1 MNTVDI
7 LKYGHQT
14 VLTTL
19 KDFPEAAWYTSGACG
34 VWSVKDIMAHLA
46 SYEHLLVEVL
56 SGFLEG
62 GPTPYLEK
70 WGTLGRK
77 FNDNEV
83 ALRRE
88 NSMAEVLAEYNDT
101 HAQVMALALRIPAEM
116 YRQNGSL
123 PWYGPEYDLD
133 DFIVYTFYGHK
144 REHSAQIAAFRDQLA
159 Y

>member
-14 VLTTL
+14 VLATL
-19 KDFPEAAWYTSGACG
+19 EKFPEAGLNTPGACG
-34 VWSVKDIMAHLA
+34 IWSVKEIMAHLA
-46 SYEHLLVEVL
+46 SYEHLLVEVF
-56 SGFLEG
+56 SGFLAG

-70 WGTLGRK
+70 AGQGLLQ

-83 ALRRE
+83 ALRRHE
-88 NSMAEVLAEYNDT
+88 TIADILAEFNDT
-101 HAQVMALALRIPAEM
+101 HAQAMALAVRIPAET
-116 YRQNGSL
+116 YQQNGTL

-144 REHSAQIAAFRDQLA
+144 REHSAQIAAFNDVLA
-159 Y
+159 G